1 MTQAILIVDDDPA
14 QRRILEEVV
23 NRDGYRAIP
32 VDGGEAALA
41 YLESPAGAEIAL
53 VVLDLVM
60 PGVDGMEV
68 LKRVHPQKPNLP
80 VIVLTAHGGI
90 ETVVNVMREG
100 ASDFVVKPVSPER
113 LHVSMRN
120 ALKVNALTGEITR
133 LQKRQTGRL
142 TFADIIAPS
151 PSMDP
156 VIRLGKRA
164 AQSNIP
170 ILIEG
175 ESGVGK
181 ELIAAAIQGEGDR
194 AGKPFVTVNCGAI
207 PENLVESILFGHE
220 KGAFTGA
227 ADKHAG
233 KFQEANGGT
242 LFLDEI
248 GELPLD
254 IQVKL
259 LRALQEGEVDP
270 VGSKKPVKVDI
281 RLISAT
287 NRDML
292 QMVKEG
298 RFREDLYYRL
308 NVFPI
313 HIPPL
318 RQRKDDI
325 PDLVAHFIR
334 RLAAEEGKEVV
345 GISQDALQML
355 KAYDWPGNVRQIENT
370 IFRAIVLC
378 DGDVLQVS
386 DFPQIATM
394 VEGYSDA
401 ARHYDS
407 APALQVTPPAQQPQ
421 AAASAPAGNGM
432 SRDGMASNGMIG
444 TAAGSEVPV
453 YAGQPAQPQAHAQT
467 NSLADFARSNFSDGI
482 AITDDAGNVRKLEDI
497 EAEMIR
503 LAIEKYKG
511 HMTEVARRLG
521 IGRSTLYRKVRDM
534 GLEVREG

>member
-1 MTQAILIVDDDPA
+1 M
-14 QRRILEEVV
+14 
-23 NRDGYRAIP
+23 
-32 VDGGEAALA
+32 
-41 YLESPAGAEIAL
+41 
-53 VVLDLVM
+53 
-60 PGVDGMEV
+60 
-68 LKRVHPQKPNLP
+68 
-80 VIVLTAHGGI
+80 
-90 ETVVNVMREG
+90 
-100 ASDFVVKPVSPER
+100 
-113 LHVSMRN
+113 
-120 ALKVNALTGEITR
+120 
-133 LQKRQTGRL
+133 
-142 TFADIIAPS
+142 
-151 PSMDP
+151 
-156 VIRLGKRA
+156 
-164 AQSNIP
+164 
-170 ILIEG
+170 
-175 ESGVGK
+175 
-181 ELIAAAIQGEGDR
+181 
-194 AGKPFVTVNCGAI
+194 TVNCGAI

-220 KGAFTGA
+220 KALPPARRTSMPA
-227 ADKHAG
+227 Q
-233 KFQEANGGT
+233 FQEASGGT

-313 HIPPL
+313 HIPAI

-345 GISQDALQML
+345 GISNEALGML
-355 KAYDWPGNVRQIENT
+355 CAYDWPGNVRQIENT
-370 IFRAIVLC
+370 VFRAIVLC
-378 DGDVLQVS
+378 DGETLQVS
-386 DFPQIATM
+386 DFPQIASM
-394 VEGYSDA
+394 VEGYAEA
-401 ARHYDS
+401 AMPRTAQGPAPSPAQAASSAAY
-407 APALQVTPPAQQPQ
+407 APAQ
-421 AAASAPAGNGM
+421 
-432 SRDGMASNGMIG
+432 DGMMG
-444 TAAGSEVPV
+444 TAAT
-453 YAGQPAQPQAHAQT
+453 PASAYIPQQTQPQSNT
-467 NSLADFARSNFSDGI
+467 LADFARSNFSDGI
-482 AITDDAGNVRKLEDI
+482 SITDEAGNVRKLEDI

-503 LAIEKYKG
+503 LAIDKYKG

>member
-1 MTQAILIVDDDPA
+1 MTQAILIVDDDPV

-23 NRDGYRAIP
+23 NRDGYRAVS

-41 YLESPAGAEIAL
+41 LLDGPSGAEISL
-53 VVLDLVM
+53 VILDLVM
-60 PGVDGMEV
+60 PGIDGMEV

-100 ASDFVVKPVSPER
+100 ATDFVIKPVSPER

-120 ALKVNALTGEITR
+120 ALKVNALTGEISR
-133 LQKRQTGRL
+133 LQKKQSGHL
-142 TFADIIAPS
+142 TFADLVGRSA
-151 PSMDP
+151 SMEQ
-156 VIRLGKRA
+156 VTRFGKRA

-181 ELIAAAIQGEGDR
+181 EVIASAIQGESER

-207 PENLVESILFGHE
+207 PETLVESILFGHE
-220 KGAFTGA
+220 KGSFTGA
-227 ADKHAG
+227 TDKHAG
-233 KFQEANGGT
+233 KFQEASGGT

-254 IQVKL
+254 MQVKL
-259 LRALQEGEVDP
+259 LRALQQGEVDP

-287 NRDML
+287 NRDLL

-313 HIPPL
+313 HVPPL
-318 RQRKDDI
+318 RERKDDI

-334 RLAAEEGKEVV
+334 RLAAEEGKPVV
-345 GISQDALQML
+345 GISREALNML
-355 KAYDWPGNVRQIENT
+355 CAFEWPGNVRQVENAV
-370 IFRAIVLC
+370 FRAVVLC
-378 DGDVLQVS
+378 DGEMLQVS
-386 DFPQIATM
+386 DFPQIANM
-394 VEGYSDA
+394 VEGYAQIA
-401 ARHYDS
+401 A
-407 APALQVTPPAQQPQ
+407 TPPAQPSF
-421 AAASAPAGNGM
+421 ASERPAE
-432 SRDGMASNGMIG
+432 RY
-444 TAAGSEVPV
+444 EP
-453 YAGQPAQPQAHAQT
+453 YAQPARMDGRDRHT
-467 NSLADFARSNFSDGI
+467 LADFARSNFSDGI
-482 AITDDAGNVRKLEDI
+482 AVTDAAGNVRKLEDI

-521 IGRSTLYRKVRDM
+521 IGRSTLYRKVRDL
-534 GLEVREG
+534 GLEVREN

>member
-32 VDGGEAALA
+32 VEGGKEALA
-41 YLESPAGAEIAL
+41 YLDGPSGSEISL
-53 VVLDLVM
+53 MILDLVM
-60 PGVDGMEV
+60 PQMDGMAV
-68 LKRVHPQKPNLP
+68 LKQLHPHRPNLP

-100 ASDFVVKPVSPER
+100 ATDFVVKPVSPER
-113 LHVSMRN
+113 LHVSIRN
-120 ALKVNALTGEITR
+120 ALKVNALTGEISR
-133 LQKRQTGRL
+133 LQKKQRGKL
-142 TFADIIAPS
+142 TFKDIIARS
-151 PSMDP
+151 AVMKQVMS
-156 VIRLGKRA
+156 LGTRA
-164 AQSNIP
+164 GQSNIP

-194 AGKPFVTVNCGAI
+194 AGKPFITVNCGAI

-227 ADKHAG
+227 SDKHAG
-233 KFQEANGGT
+233 KFQEASGGT

-270 VGSKKPVKVDI
+270 IGSKKPVKVDI

-287 NRDML
+287 NRDLL

-308 NVFPI
+308 NVFPM
-313 HIPPL
+313 HIPPV
-318 RQRKDDI
+318 RERKEDI

-334 RLAAEEGKEVV
+334 RLAAEENKPVV
-345 GISQDALQML
+345 GISTEALNML
-355 KAYDWPGNVRQIENT
+355 CAYDWPGNVRQIENAV
-370 IFRAIVLC
+370 FRAIVLC
-378 DGDVLQVS
+378 DGDLLEPS
-386 DFPQIATM
+386 DFPQIASM
-394 VEGYSDA
+394 VDGYAQAVMPRAHA
-401 ARHYDS
+401 AS
-407 APALQVTPPAQQPQ
+407 EP
-421 AAASAPAGNGM
+421 AAATAPMENNPDTEDYE
-432 SRDGMASNGMIG
+432 SLIG
-444 TAAGSEVPV
+444 L
-453 YAGQPAQPQAHAQT
+453 PATTPAYVGHVAREQRNT
-467 NSLADFARSNFSDGI
+467 LADFARSNFSDGI
-482 AITDDAGNVRKLEDI
+482 SVTDSAGNVRKLEDI

-521 IGRSTLYRKVRDM
+521 IGRSTLYRKVREL
-534 GLEVREG
+534 GLEVRES

>member
-1 MTQAILIVDDDPA
+1 MTQAILIVDDDPV

-23 NRDGYRAIP
+23 NRDGYRAVP

-41 YLESPAGAEIAL
+41 YLEGPSGAEISL
-53 VVLDLVM
+53 VILDLVM

-68 LKRVHPQKPNLP
+68 LKRVHPHKPNLP

-100 ASDFVVKPVSPER
+100 ATDFVIKPVSPER

-120 ALKVNALTGEITR
+120 ALKVNALTGEISR
-133 LQKRQTGRL
+133 LQRKQSGHL
-142 TFADIIAPS
+142 TFADLVGRS
-151 PSMDP
+151 TSMEQ
-156 VIRLGKRA
+156 VVRFGKRA

-181 ELIAAAIQGEGDR
+181 EVIASAIQGESER

-207 PENLVESILFGHE
+207 PETLVESILFGHE

-227 ADKHAG
+227 TDKHAG
-233 KFQEANGGT
+233 KFQEASGGT

-254 IQVKL
+254 MQVKL
-259 LRALQEGEVDP
+259 LRALQQGEVDP

-287 NRDML
+287 NRDLL

-313 HIPPL
+313 HVPPL
-318 RQRKDDI
+318 RERKEDI

-334 RLAAEEGKEVV
+334 RLAAEEGKPVV
-345 GISQDALQML
+345 GISRDALAML
-355 KAYDWPGNVRQIENT
+355 CAFEWPGNVRQVENAV
-370 IFRAIVLC
+370 FRAIVLC
-378 DGDVLQVS
+378 DGEMLQIS
-386 DFPQIATM
+386 DFPQIASM
-394 VEGYSDA
+394 VEGYAQIA
-401 ARHYDS
+401 ARVPATQPNFVAER
-407 APALQVTPPAQQPQ
+407 APERYEPYAQPGR
-421 AAASAPAGNGM
+421 PAGGD
-432 SRDGMASNGMIG
+432 RH
-444 TAAGSEVPV
+444 T
-453 YAGQPAQPQAHAQT
+453 
-467 NSLADFARSNFSDGI
+467 LADFARSNFADGI
-482 AITDDAGNVRKLEDI
+482 AVTDAAGNVRKLEDI

-521 IGRSTLYRKVRDM
+521 IGRSTLYRKVRDL
-534 GLEVREG
+534 GLEVRES

>member
-32 VDGGEAALA
+32 VDGGAAALE
-41 YLESPAGAEIAL
+41 YLDGPAGGDISL
-53 VVLDLVM
+53 VILDLVM

-68 LKRVHPQKPNLP
+68 LKRTHPAKPNLP

-100 ASDFVVKPVSPER
+100 AADFVVKPVSPER

-120 ALKVNALTGEITR
+120 ALKVNALTSEIGR

-142 TFADIIAPS
+142 TFDDLIARS
-151 PSMDP
+151 GAMDQ

-181 ELIAAAIQGEGDR
+181 ELIAAAIQGEGER
-194 AGKPFVTVNCGAI
+194 AGKPFITVNCGAI

-227 ADKHAG
+227 SDKHAG
-233 KFQEANGGT
+233 KFQEASGGT

-259 LRALQEGEVDP
+259 LRALQQGEVDP

-287 NRDML
+287 NRDLL
-292 QMVKEG
+292 QMVKDG
-298 RFREDLYYRL
+298 SFREDLYYRL

-313 HIPPL
+313 HVPPL
-318 RQRKDDI
+318 RARKEDV
-325 PDLVAHFIR
+325 PDLVAHFVR
-334 RLAAEEGKEVV
+334 RLAAEEGKDVV
-345 GISQDALQML
+345 GISQAALDML
-355 KAYDWPGNVRQIENT
+355 CAYDLPGNVRQIENT
-370 IFRAIVLC
+370 VFRAIVLC
-378 DGDVLQVS
+378 DGETLQVS
-386 DFPQIATM
+386 DFPQIASM
-394 VEGYSDA
+394 VKGFEEA
-401 ARHYDS
+401 AMPR
-407 APALQVTPPAQQPQ
+407 
-421 AAASAPAGNGM
+421 AAAPERAAEPAAYTDDRPIEFV
-432 SRDGMASNGMIG
+432 SRAH
-444 TAAGSEVPV
+444 AGH
-453 YAGQPAQPQAHAQT
+453 AAQT
-467 NSLADFARSNFSDGI
+467 NTLADFARSNFSDGI
-482 AITDDAGNVRKLEDI
+482 AVTDEAGNVRTLEEI

-521 IGRSTLYRKVRDM
+521 IGRSTLYRKVRDL
-534 GLEVREG
+534 GLEVREN

>member
-32 VDGGEAALA
+32 VDGGAAALA
-41 YLESPAGAEIAL
+41 YLEGPAGAEISL
-53 VVLDLVM
+53 VILDLVM

-68 LKRVHPQKPNLP
+68 LKRVHPAKPNLP

-120 ALKVNALTGEITR
+120 ALKVNALTGEISR
-133 LQKRQTGRL
+133 LQKRQHGRL
-142 TFADIIAPS
+142 TFADIIAPGGA
-151 PSMDP
+151 MEP

-181 ELIAAAIQGEGDR
+181 ELVAAAIQGEGER
-194 AGKPFVTVNCGAI
+194 AGKPFITVNCGAI

-227 ADKHAG
+227 AEKHAG
-233 KFQEANGGT
+233 KFQEASGGT

-259 LRALQEGEVDP
+259 LRALQQGEVDP

-287 NRDML
+287 NCDML

-308 NVFPI
+308 NVFPV
-313 HIPPL
+313 HVPPL
-318 RQRKDDI
+318 RERKDDI
-325 PDLVAHFIR
+325 SDLVAHFVR
-334 RLAAEEGKEVV
+334 RLAAEEGKQVV
-345 GISQDALQML
+345 GVSRDALDML
-355 KAYDWPGNVRQIENT
+355 RAYDWPGNVRQLENT
-370 IFRAIVLC
+370 VFRAIVLC
-378 DGDVLQVS
+378 DGETLQVS
-386 DFPQIATM
+386 DFPQVASL
-394 VEGYSDA
+394 VEGYGEA
-401 ARHYDS
+401 AMPRAEQQS
-407 APALQVTPPAQQPQ
+407 PVMIGRPAPAPTHQPQYAQQPQ
-421 AAASAPAGNGM
+421 YAP
-432 SRDGMASNGMIG
+432 
-444 TAAGSEVPV
+444 
-453 YAGQPAQPQAHAQT
+453 PQNHT
-467 NSLADFARSNFSDGI
+467 LADFARSNFSDGI

-503 LAIEKYKG
+503 LAIDKYKG

-521 IGRSTLYRKVRDM
+521 IGRSTLYRKVRDL
-534 GLEVREG
+534 GLEVRDN

>member
-32 VDGGEAALA
+32 VESGEAALA
-41 YLESPAGAEIAL
+41 YLDGPSGAEISL

-60 PGVDGMEV
+60 PGIDGMEV

-120 ALKVNALTGEITR
+120 ALKVNALTGEISR
-133 LQKRQTGRL
+133 LQKRKSGRL

-151 PSMDP
+151 RAMEQ

-181 ELIAAAIQGEGDR
+181 EIIAAAIQGEGDR
-194 AGKPFVTVNCGAI
+194 SGKPFITVNCGAI

-313 HIPPL
+313 HVPPL
-318 RQRKDDI
+318 RERKEDI

-334 RLAAEEGKEVV
+334 RLAAEEGKPVV
-345 GISQDALQML
+345 GISRDALAML
-355 KAYDWPGNVRQIENT
+355 CTYEWPGNVRQIENT

-378 DGDVLQVS
+378 DGEMLQVS
-386 DFPQIATM
+386 DFPQIASL
-394 VEGYSDA
+394 VEGYAEA
-401 ARHYDS
+401 AMPKPAPSHAHGAPQMTDGYIA
-407 APALQVTPPAQQPQ
+407 APAAYT
-421 AAASAPAGNGM
+421 AP
-432 SRDGMASNGMIG
+432 
-444 TAAGSEVPV
+444 
-453 YAGQPAQPQAHAQT
+453 QPAMQT
-467 NSLADFARSNFSDGI
+467 HTLADFARSNFSDGI
-482 AITDDAGNVRKLEDI
+482 AITDEAGNVRKLEDI

-503 LAIEKYKG
+503 LAIDKYKG

-521 IGRSTLYRKVRDM
+521 IGRSTLYRKVRDL

>member
-1 MTQAILIVDDDPA
+1 MRLNMGQISSREVGSWVKCGTNPRIRMTQAILIVDDDPA

-151 PSMDP
+151 PSMEP

-181 ELIAAAIQGEGDR
+181 ELIAAAIQGEGER
-194 AGKPFVTVNCGAI
+194 AGKPFITVNCGAI

-227 ADKHAG
+227 SDKHAG
-233 KFQEANGGT
+233 KFQEASGGT

-325 PDLVAHFIR
+325 PELAAHFVR

-345 GISQDALQML
+345 GIAQDALNML
-355 KAYDWPGNVRQIENT
+355 KAYDWPGNVRQLENT

-378 DGDVLQVS
+378 DGEALQVS
-386 DFPQIATM
+386 DFPQIASM
-394 VEGYSDA
+394 VDGYADIV
-401 ARHYDS
+401 RQREQ
-407 APALQVTPPAQQPQ
+407 APAATAPTPAH
-421 AAASAPAGNGM
+421 
-432 SRDGMASNGMIG
+432 NGMIG
-444 TAAGSEVPV
+444 GASEVPL
-453 YAGQPAQPQAHAQT
+453 YAGEPASQQNHT
-467 NSLADFARSNFSDGI
+467 FADFARSNFSDGI
-482 AITDDAGNVRKLEDI
+482 SITDEAGNVRKLEDI

-503 LAIEKYKG
+503 LAIDKYKG

>member
-32 VDGGEAALA
+32 VDGGAAALE
-41 YLESPAGAEIAL
+41 YLDGPAGGDISL
-53 VVLDLVM
+53 VILDLVM

-68 LKRVHPQKPNLP
+68 LKRTHPAKPNLP

-100 ASDFVVKPVSPER
+100 AADFVVKPVSPER

-120 ALKVNALTGEITR
+120 ALKVNALTSEIGR

-142 TFADIIAPS
+142 TFDDLIARS
-151 PSMDP
+151 GAMDQ

-181 ELIAAAIQGEGDR
+181 ELIAAAIQGEGER
-194 AGKPFVTVNCGAI
+194 AGKPFITVNCGAI

-227 ADKHAG
+227 SDNHAG
-233 KFQEANGGT
+233 KFQEASGGT

-259 LRALQEGEVDP
+259 LRALQQGEVDP

-287 NRDML
+287 NRDLL
-292 QMVKEG
+292 QMVKDG
-298 RFREDLYYRL
+298 SFREDLYYRL

-313 HIPPL
+313 HVPPL
-318 RQRKDDI
+318 RARKEDV
-325 PDLVAHFIR
+325 PDLVAHFVR
-334 RLAAEEGKEVV
+334 RLAAEEGKDVV
-345 GISQDALQML
+345 GISQAALDML
-355 KAYDWPGNVRQIENT
+355 CAYDWPGNVRQIENT
-370 IFRAIVLC
+370 VFRAIVLC
-378 DGDVLQVS
+378 DGETLQVS
-386 DFPQIATM
+386 DFPQIASM
-394 VEGYSDA
+394 VKGFEEA
-401 ARHYDS
+401 AMPR
-407 APALQVTPPAQQPQ
+407 
-421 AAASAPAGNGM
+421 AAAPERAAEPAAYTDDRPIEFV
-432 SRDGMASNGMIG
+432 SRAH
-444 TAAGSEVPV
+444 AGH
-453 YAGQPAQPQAHAQT
+453 AAQT
-467 NSLADFARSNFSDGI
+467 NTLADFARSNFSDGI
-482 AITDDAGNVRKLEDI
+482 AVTDEAGNVRTLEEI

-521 IGRSTLYRKVRDM
+521 IGRSTLYRKVRDL
-534 GLEVREG
+534 GLEVREN

>member
-23 NRDGYRAIP
+23 NRDGYRAVP
-32 VDGGEAALA
+32 VDGGEAAIA
-41 YLESPAGAEIAL
+41 YLEGPSGAEISL

-68 LKRVHPQKPNLP
+68 LKRVHPHKPNLP
-80 VIVLTAHGGI
+80 IIVLTAHGGI

-100 ASDFVVKPVSPER
+100 ATDFVIKPVSPER

-120 ALKVNALTGEITR
+120 ALKVNALTGEISR
-133 LQKRQTGRL
+133 LQKKQSGRM
-142 TFADIIAPS
+142 TFGDLIARS
-151 PSMDP
+151 QGMDQ

-181 ELIAAAIQGEGDR
+181 ELIASAIQGEGDR
-194 AGKPFVTVNCGAI
+194 AGKPFITVNCGAI

-227 ADKHAG
+227 NDKHAG
-233 KFQEANGGT
+233 KFQEASGGT

-254 IQVKL
+254 VQVKL
-259 LRALQEGEVDP
+259 LRALQQGEVDP

-287 NRDML
+287 NRDLL

-308 NVFPI
+308 NVFPMNV
-313 HIPPL
+313 PPL

-334 RLAAEEGKEVV
+334 RLSAEEGKPVV
-345 GISQDALQML
+345 GISREAMTML
-355 KAYDWPGNVRQIENT
+355 MAFDWPGNVRQVENT
-370 IFRAIVLC
+370 VFRAIVLC
-378 DGDVLQVS
+378 DGDMLEVS
-386 DFPQIATM
+386 DFPQVASL
-394 VEGYSDA
+394 VEGY
-401 ARHYDS
+401 
-407 APALQVTPPAQQPQ
+407 
-421 AAASAPAGNGM
+421 AAAAIPSGMRDTSHAAP
-432 SRDGMASNGMIG
+432 
-444 TAAGSEVPV
+444 
-453 YAGQPAQPQAHAQT
+453 QPASQAYISSVAQPAAQPAYAAPENRNT
-467 NSLADFARSNFSDGI
+467 LAEFAMSNFSDGI
-482 AITDDAGNVRKLEDI
+482 AITDDAGNMRKLEDI
-497 EAEMIR
+497 EAELIR
-503 LAIEKYKG
+503 LAIDKYKG

-521 IGRSTLYRKVRDM
+521 IGRSTLYRKVRDL
-534 GLEVREG
+534 GLEVRES

>member
-32 VDGGEAALA
+32 VESGEAALA
-41 YLESPAGAEIAL
+41 YLDGPAGAEISL

-60 PGVDGMEV
+60 PGIDGMEV

-80 VIVLTAHGGI
+80 IIVLTAHGGI

-113 LHVSMRN
+113 LHVSIRN

-133 LQKRQTGRL
+133 LQKRKSGRL

-151 PSMDP
+151 RAMEQ

-181 ELIAAAIQGEGDR
+181 EIIAAAIQGESER
-194 AGKPFVTVNCGAI
+194 AGKPFITVNCGAI

-287 NRDML
+287 NREML

-313 HIPPL
+313 HVPPL
-318 RQRKDDI
+318 RERKEDI

-334 RLAAEEGKEVV
+334 RLAAEEGKPVV
-345 GISQDALQML
+345 GISRDALAML
-355 KAYDWPGNVRQIENT
+355 CTYDWPGNVRQIENT

-378 DGDVLQVS
+378 DGEMLQVS
-386 DFPQIATM
+386 DFPQIASL
-394 VEGYSDA
+394 VEGYAEA
-401 ARHYDS
+401 AMPKPAHAAPQMTIGHAA
-407 APALQVTPPAQQPQ
+407 APAAY
-421 AAASAPAGNGM
+421 ASAPA
-432 SRDGMASNGMIG
+432 
-444 TAAGSEVPV
+444 P
-453 YAGQPAQPQAHAQT
+453 QAQPQTHT
-467 NSLADFARSNFSDGI
+467 LADFARSNFSDGI
-482 AITDDAGNVRKLEDI
+482 AITDEAGNVRKLEDI

-503 LAIEKYKG
+503 LAIDKYKG

-521 IGRSTLYRKVRDM
+521 IGRSTLYRKVRDL
-534 GLEVREG
+534 GLEVRES

>member
-32 VDGGEAALA
+32 VESGEAALA
-41 YLESPAGAEIAL
+41 YLDGPAGAEISL

-60 PGVDGMEV
+60 PGIDGMEV

-80 VIVLTAHGGI
+80 IIVLTAHGGI

-113 LHVSMRN
+113 LHVSIRN

-133 LQKRQTGRL
+133 LQKRKSGRL

-151 PSMDP
+151 RAMEQ

-181 ELIAAAIQGEGDR
+181 EIIAAAIQGESER
-194 AGKPFVTVNCGAI
+194 AGKPFITVNCGAI

-313 HIPPL
+313 HVPPL
-318 RQRKDDI
+318 RERKEDI

-334 RLAAEEGKEVV
+334 RLAAEEGKPVV
-345 GISQDALQML
+345 GISRDALAML
-355 KAYDWPGNVRQIENT
+355 CTYDWPGNVRQIENT

-378 DGDVLQVS
+378 DGEMLQVS
-386 DFPQIATM
+386 DFPQIASL
-394 VEGYSDA
+394 VEGYAEA
-401 ARHYDS
+401 AMPKPAHA
-407 APALQVTPPAQQPQ
+407 APQMTIGH
-421 AAASAPAGNGM
+421 AAAPGAYASAPA
-432 SRDGMASNGMIG
+432 
-444 TAAGSEVPV
+444 P
-453 YAGQPAQPQAHAQT
+453 QAQPQTHT
-467 NSLADFARSNFSDGI
+467 LADFARSNFSDGI
-482 AITDDAGNVRKLEDI
+482 AITDEAGNVRKLEDI

-503 LAIEKYKG
+503 LAIDKYKG

-521 IGRSTLYRKVRDM
+521 IGRSTLYRKVRDL